1 MNVKTILTPRIL
13 LAALLI
19 LLTVAIRVS
28 KFIPNVAPVA
38 ALAIFGGATLA
49 FPWSLIVPLAAM
61 GVADYIIGFDKVS
74 ITLTIYGSFIVTAL
88 LGMTLR
94 KKWRPFRLIG
104 VSLAGSIIF
113 YLATNAAVWWWGEL
127 YPRTADGLILAYWF
141 AIPFFRYTLLG
152 DIVYCFSLFLAL
164 EYIPLAA
171 TYIKKWYLGWQNP
184 TPINQHLK

>member
-1 MNVKTILTPRIL
+1 MNVKKVLTPRIL
-13 LAALLI
+13 LAVLLI

-38 ALAIFGGATLA
+38 ALAIFGGAILT

-61 GVADYIIGFDKVS
+61 GVADYIIGFDKAE
-74 ITLTIYGSFIVTAL
+74 ITLTIYGSFILTAL

-94 KKWRPFRLIG
+94 KGWRPFRLIG

-113 YLATNAAVWWWGEL
+113 YLTTNAAVWWWGEL
-127 YPRTADGLILAYWF
+127 YPHTADGLTLSYWF

-152 DIVYCFSLFLAL
+152 DMVYAFSLFLAL

-171 TYIKKWYLGWQNP
+171 AYIKKRYIGWHTP
-184 TPINQHLK
+184 APINQQQ